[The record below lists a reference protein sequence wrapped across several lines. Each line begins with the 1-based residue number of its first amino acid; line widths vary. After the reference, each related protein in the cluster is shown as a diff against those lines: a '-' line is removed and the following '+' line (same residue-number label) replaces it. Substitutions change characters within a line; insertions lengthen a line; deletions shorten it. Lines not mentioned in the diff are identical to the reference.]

1 MDIPEIA
8 DARRLRLR
16 PGDVLALRFECP
28 PDEEDAEFIRAR
40 IAEIFGW
47 PVPLM
52 ILEAGTEIA
61 VVGPASDDEAVR
73 PVTLTLQ
80 VDGSSGDEFV
90 RWMRRYIRRHG
101 GGDVQKALGS

>member
-1 MDIPEIA
+1 M
-8 DARRLRLR
+8 
-16 PGDVLALRFECP
+16 
-28 PDEEDAEFIRAR
+28 
-40 IAEIFGW
+40 
-47 PVPLM
+47 
-52 ILEAGTEIA
+52 
-61 VVGPASDDEAVR
+61 VGPASDDEAVR